1 MTTLFEDLRLALRE
15 VCRSLGL
22 SGTTATVVP
31 LLVLGVVLNAAALS
45 VTESVRDARC
55 PGHRQN
61 HVALQNAARTEIKVM
76 KAVVNSTL
84 KKVSGSQWRWCV
96 ARQRIVDSRTEATEY
111 NVQVG
116 FAWAAPGGMEGC
128 DVTLTRSPARK
139 TAIAF
144 VQC

>member
-1 MTTLFEDLRLALRE
+1 MTTLLEDLRLALRE
-15 VCRSLGL
+15 ICRSLGL

-45 VTESVRDARC
+45 VTESMRDARC
-55 PGHRQN
+55 PGRRQ
-61 HVALQNAARTEIKVM
+61 HTSLQNAARTEIKVM

-84 KKVSGSQWRWCV
+84 KKMSGSQWRCSV
-96 ARQRIVDSRTEATEY
+96 ARAVDRRTEATEY
-111 NVQVG
+111 NVEVG
-116 FAWAAPGGMEGC
+116 FAWAAPGGNEGC
-128 DVTLTRSPARK
+128 DVTISRSPAHK